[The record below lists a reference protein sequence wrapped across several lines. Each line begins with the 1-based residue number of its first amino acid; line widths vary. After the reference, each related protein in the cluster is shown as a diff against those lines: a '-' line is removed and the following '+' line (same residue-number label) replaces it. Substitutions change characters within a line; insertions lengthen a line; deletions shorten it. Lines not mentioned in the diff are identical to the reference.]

1 MPAPC
6 QPCGEG
12 RRLCHLRRI
21 GRRAAAL
28 EQADLIHFPNTVTLV
43 GRSVAAV
50 DFFLSSAAQGSR
62 EYISRIHARV
72 IRTAGAYE
80 LVDSSLTGVY
90 INDIRISEKVV
101 LQEGD
106 TVTFGHPCWKSVK
119 PGSRVRQPNSPFY
132 YLFEPCSC
140 NTEQI
145 QGQCGERRPFPQRL
159 PALASAGAS
168 VPASSRMGFA
178 PTLTGDPPGAL
189 PGSARQR
196 PAISNPTRPGTPA
209 ASFLP
214 PATSSASINS
224 LHLAS
229 SLTEAPGQPTPGALP
244 FSAPGGAHRPGSLR
258 SASPG
263 EGSRTTAELSPWRS
277 LEATHFPFSQG
288 SPESKNPSTP
298 SGSEETIADDPRS
311 GISVSAAAGLPEEL
325 LQVPGVS
332 QVGGSELPVSS
343 TEEMVPGDSDHA
355 EERREVDMD
364 QGTGDTAGP
373 DPLAASGM
381 EIQSPREEHQESFR
395 EKASPEASGWA
406 ENRASNFTVQ
416 NLAQL
421 PAKSGEA
428 ELDAA
433 SRASEDF
440 SSSGEETDSDLS
452 DSDSSAKFDS
462 ERESAALLPRN
473 LSRETRRSDDEISLQ
488 GWASESGDNMEM
500 EAPHAN
506 ASLLAMDSPAA
517 AGDGGF
523 LEPEMGSGDS
533 EAASGISCKVCIAKR
548 SYTEVGTQTESAKR
562 RKLGVEI
569 AEPGRTAWVFDD
581 GSKLNTGKVTEGLL
595 QQLPGTSA
603 DNEHAKGEFSQQ
615 VEKDPAA
622 SSGATQ
628 EILASGDLP
637 ETREEGTAGVAALP
651 STPRPLAGQTIPE
664 ESVEM
669 LGDPVDVEGKH
680 FCRVI
685 SKRKRPPFEEW
696 GEGVVLV
703 SKRRMEHVRARSDR
717 GPEDWAADSVLEAK
731 GRKSENDGLS
741 LGTVPSGALVVGWPG
756 GSSCVIDGEM
766 ECQEEMDKSDLPEG
780 REVKREGTSVRAA
793 GGQDEASGEGG
804 LERDPSSDAAQE
816 EMVGSARAEG
826 TLQSLGGNWVASS
839 PDSAGR
845 KTREFP
851 SPERSGD
858 DLEEVGIPHIESDCA
873 NTQASCQA
881 SEKEAGRS
889 LEPKNGHILVH
900 QGGIDSEDG
909 MDPDG
914 ESAAEAQECGVGARC
929 SADGTKVDPDP
940 NEPLGTS
947 ALLEC
952 QQGSPAPGQRQ
963 LQPHGA
969 EPEDLEG
976 NFAVKPQG
984 TDVGRELLYPED
996 SRMEGSVWEE
1006 ACEGNGAAE
1015 QADPERAKGRG
1026 HSGEEGGRRGQTP
1039 ESCHC
1044 TEGKGSLLLDT
1055 PSAGSGSPGA
1065 GQGGAAGEAPRESQ
1079 MEPAEVPNSFCG
1091 RELSLL
1097 LSDSEVEK
1105 EEDDRGNLR
1114 RGRSPLGHSDGV
1126 SENHEACRKL
1136 PEESPAQESC
1146 DASAEP
1152 LEGSGMLGV
1161 GLEQN
1166 DSSHNKLCCD
1176 PEDASAAVPQ
1186 TPNPEVAVGGKSP
1199 PSPRTAVVEEELED
1213 RAVEGA
1219 DLVAVRL
1226 ACLPAESPCLA
1237 ESDAKFGA
1245 ESPGGLAED
1254 SGSELVQ
1261 DNRPADD
1268 EFPGQP
1274 GGGISGASLEVGE
1287 TIQEYPGC
1295 ETPASR
1301 SPGEEAGFPKG
1312 GAEAPLLLHQEM
1324 ETVPCPGD
1332 GCQREGGSAPS
1343 GEFGEAFDS
1352 SGHGRRLLQEE
1363 EEEESKA
1370 SSSRKR
1376 HFSEDQAAKM
1386 TSLENDSL
1394 CEERLCPLDPVSV
1407 QASTPDRHPLTRT
1420 PPAPLNPEG
1429 LCGHFGG
1436 AAGKPPDQHDSQATL
1451 SLGEAE
1457 EKNGESFAQKARGCF
1472 ENTLCSNKPASGNEK
1487 AEELPL
1493 PCGAETA
1500 EGEDC
1505 QSAEIIEAE
1514 RCPSSGEPGSPEE
1527 EVSKVRSQ
1535 DLYLDEAGSTPGA
1548 LSGQS
1553 GHLSHE
1559 QDKDTSDSIPESV
1572 WDTCFSEEESFQLSP
1587 CSGIQNSP
1595 PSSPAKSPE
1604 AESAP
1609 SQKNRDFVFSDI
1621 SNSSADSLSCERSPR
1636 PPGGDASGAEGDGLP
1651 KGGSDWVGKGAK
1663 ANMEPDSSSGPE
1675 MSDMDWFDED
1685 PQTPSHQ
1692 PVSPREST
1700 PTPSSDPP
1708 SEPDYPISFAPAE
1721 CDPYDLQ
1728 EEGGT
1733 FEGEGVCNKAPS
1745 VEGSGWAAPSM
1756 SPTTGGEEEEEEAV
1770 MEMETGDLSQRQP
1783 EESALLQR
1791 SPGSSTCQGMLAVV
1805 PPQPFQ
1811 PPCSKIISSDTERDL
1826 GVDPPSALLSAGA
1839 RRGVEDPQGP
1849 PYEEHPFRDGG
1860 GNLAASSPSSTTSVA
1875 AACEPAS
1882 CPMLGDVKS
1891 EDLTASCSSTTQAS
1905 NPGEH
1910 PLALKRPGSPLPS
1923 SEDPGSAGMAESVGK
1938 DPEQDLISSSCG
1950 AGWEGQEDSSSPP
1963 QEAPGDPLLVTG
1975 GSACSP
1981 SKQKDGASALGCWV
1995 SQSFKVKEEKD
2006 PCDPGE
2012 RQGGPSCD
2020 TAYPTACSPV
2030 IKVLHQPKAS
2040 ANRQPEGFTSSG
2052 DFGNRDR
2059 FLLPCW
2065 LEEAELSSQLDT
2077 ERVCSDD
2084 ESVACPPP
2092 SLGSK
2097 RDSTMSGD
2105 SAGPSAPREGE
2116 VMGQLDGEQGCSND
2130 ESGPCPSPLGSE
2142 DTASSS
2148 SKSRGC
2154 PSAPGTQAESGRWP
2168 YAAEAQSDVP
2178 KDWASCEQDVEF
2190 QLQECQ
2196 SVLGEILRSLESLEG
2211 IDWLHMEKWREQ
2223 VASLQKATQMP
2234 QTHIAVVG
2242 NTGAGKSCLLN
2253 ALLDEEA
2260 VLPTSAMRACTAVVV
2275 EVSRADG
2282 SSPYEADV
2290 EFLSREEWD
2299 KELKALL
2306 EDMKDKFGHL
2316 KRRCPDRK
2324 TEAGAAYSRVK
2335 AVYGRVDELEKLE
2348 EMQEV
2353 TQHLGTVK
2361 HICAETATE
2370 FRATIERFIDSR
2382 TDNLRE
2388 MKGGEF
2394 WPIVKC
2400 VRIRLAKAEVLKT
2413 GAVLVDL
2420 PGIRDANAARD
2431 SVAKEYLK
2439 NCCAVWVV
2447 ASITRAVD
2455 DKTAKETLSASVRRQ
2470 LLMDGL
2476 YGSLA
2481 FVCTKSDSFNITDIV
2496 RNLDLRGEIQLIEDE
2511 LRELDNQKMQAEGEK
2526 ERLCASLQQ
2535 QLLPWERPGCDAS
2548 DSKDAWLQR
2557 RHDLLEKEFRISA
2570 LQRQKEAKLREIS
2583 LICVRAR
2590 NKYSKQQIQL
2600 EFSASLEDMTR
2611 KAASPESEEDGDE
2624 DLEEGDAV
2632 RSESGNVESLRGKL
2646 PVFTVSSTEYLKLCG
2661 KLIRDGQPQVFHDP
2675 QDTEIPALKAFAI
2688 RTALKHSMG
2697 AAEKLI
2703 RDLARVLSQIVNYL
2717 TSQRAETDI
2726 QESVWQSLQQLPSL
2740 LQEAIDCSLR
2750 DTRHCLEGLLFASLA
2765 KGTSRAKELCQDI
2778 VRSWG
2783 CPVNG
2788 YPHATYRAA
2797 CNHHGLYA
2805 SPTLNCVV
2813 DFNSHLT
2820 KPIWETLAATWN
2832 EVFNCQL
2839 KESIQG
2845 FAAAIL
2851 DKLRCFFKD
2860 LRKKLRKQSRVAAAI
2875 NIICRQQMEAAGARL
2890 LNFTLSL
2897 MDDITARQR
2906 SCSRILTPEI
2916 RTRMEPAYAACTQ
2929 MSGPGYFQ
2937 RMKSCMEDFIRT
2949 EKHTIFDS
2957 AANLLQERL
2966 KVLQQHIGVRFQDLA
2981 QELQTSLIM
2990 QLEPLLKPV
2999 QKNAKITSEL
3009 MTICAKVDKIC
3020 RHSCVSYNLPCSTQG
3035 DDSSAEMRRGLQ
3047 GSQDPPSSSATCMDA
3062 RIGTISLAPMQVYL
3076 CPYGQKKRA
3085 GELLQ
3090 PQLEKKHKGQAAAS
3104 GAGGGPAGIPSLSYR
3119 GTTMDAKPG
3128 ISAPAPG
3135 PCRGSALE
3143 GCQQESG
3150 LLFGAP
3156 QPHVPVKVDSEQF
3169 AIPGSAGVLRVW
3181 AKEGI
3186 WGKSSTLS
3194 AEKEEAS
3201 GNLKTEKMETGPPC
3215 PASATWMTH

>member
-12 RRLCHLRRI
+12 RRPCHLRRI
-21 GRRAAAL
+21 GCRAAAPDH
-28 EQADLIHFPNTVTLV
+28 ADLIHFPNTVTLV

-50 DFFLSSAAQGSR
+50 DSFLSSAAQRSR

-90 INDIRISEKVV
+90 INDIRISDKVV

-106 TVTFGHPCWKSVK
+106 TVTFGHPRWRSVN

-140 NTEQI
+140 NTEQM
-145 QGQCGERRPFPQRL
+145 QGLCGERRPFPQRL
-159 PALASAGAS
+159 PALAPAGAS
-168 VPASSRMGFA
+168 VPVSSRMGFA
-178 PTLTGDPPGAL
+178 ATLTGDPPGAL
-189 PGSARQR
+189 PGSAHQH
-196 PAISNPTRPGTPA
+196 PATSNPTLPGASA

-214 PATSSASINS
+214 PAASSAPINS
-224 LHLAS
+224 LSLAP
-229 SLTEAPGQPTPGALP
+229 SLPEAPGQPTPRALP
-244 FSAPGGAHRPGSLR
+244 RSAPGDAHRPVPPLLR
-258 SASPG
+258 SALPG
-263 EGSRTTAELSPWRS
+263 EGSRTTAEPSPWRIP
-277 LEATHFPFSQG
+277 EATHFPFSRG
-288 SPESKNPSTP
+288 GPESKNPSTP
-298 SGSEETIADDPRS
+298 SGSEETIADDPQS
-311 GISVSAAAGLPEEL
+311 GISVSAAAGLPEDL
-325 LQVPGVS
+325 PQVPGVS
-332 QVGGSELPVSS
+332 PVGGSELSVSS
-343 TEEMVPGDSDHA
+343 TEELVPGDSDHA
-355 EERREVDMD
+355 EEMREVGMD
-364 QGTGDTAGP
+364 QGTEDTAGP
-373 DPLAASGM
+373 DAQAQVRV

-395 EKASPEASGWA
+395 EKASPEASGRA
-406 ENRASNFTVQ
+406 ENGASNLTAQ

-433 SRASEDF
+433 SRASGDF
-440 SSSGEETDSDLS
+440 SSGKETDSDFL
-452 DSDSSAKFDS
+452 DSDSSAKWSQEKFDS
-462 ERESAALLPRN
+462 ERENPALLPRN
-473 LSRETRRSDDEISLQ
+473 LSCETRRSDDEISLQ
-488 GWASESGDNMEM
+488 EWASESSDSLEM
-500 EAPHAN
+500 EPRAN

-517 AGDGGF
+517 GDGGF
-523 LEPEMGSGDS
+523 LEPETGSGDS
-533 EAASGISCKVCIAKR
+533 EAAIGLSCKVCVSKR
-548 SYTEVGTQTESAKR
+548 SYAEVGTQTECAKR

-569 AEPGRTAWVFDD
+569 AEPLKEEEDSGRVACALDD
-581 GSKLNTGKVTEGLL
+581 TEGLL
-595 QQLPGTSA
+595 QPPPGTSA
-603 DNEHAKGEFSQQ
+603 IGAPADNEHGKGELSQE
-615 VEKDPAA
+615 VEKDPMA

-628 EILASGDLP
+628 EILSSGDLP
-637 ETREEGTAGVAALP
+637 ETEEEGSAVLAAGP
-651 STPRPLAGQTIPE
+651 SATRALAGGAIPE
-664 ESVEM
+664 ESV
-669 LGDPVDVEGKH
+669 GHPVDVDGKF
-680 FCRVI
+680 FCGVVF
-685 SKRKRPPFEEW
+685 KRKTPPFEERE
-696 GEGVVLV
+696 EGIAVV
-703 SKRRMEHVRARSDR
+703 SKRRMERACAGS
-717 GPEDWAADSVLEAK
+717 EDFAADSALEAEGGMGK
-731 GRKSENDGLS
+731 KDGLP
-741 LGTVPSGALVVGWPG
+741 LETITGGAPMAGLPG
-756 GSSCVIDGEM
+756 ESSCVIDGEM
-766 ECQEEMDKSDLPEG
+766 ECQEEMDNNGLPEG
-780 REVKREGTSVRAA
+780 REVEKEGRSIRPA
-793 GGQDEASGEGG
+793 GGQDEANGDGG
-804 LERDPSSDAAQE
+804 QEREPSPEAVQE
-816 EMVGSARAEG
+816 ETMGSARAEG
-826 TLQSLGGNWVASS
+826 TLQSLGGNWAPSS

-851 SPERSGD
+851 PPEISGD
-858 DLEEVGIPHIESDCA
+858 DLEGAGIPHTESDCA
-873 NTQASCQA
+873 NTQVSSQA

-889 LEPKNGHILVH
+889 LEPNNGHLLAH

-909 MDPDG
+909 VDPNG
-914 ESAAEAQECGVGARC
+914 ESAAEAPECAVGARC
-929 SADGTKVDPDP
+929 SEDVCLDGTKVDPDQ

-947 ALLEC
+947 AHLEC
-952 QQGSPAPGQRQ
+952 QQESPAPGQRQ
-963 LQPHGA
+963 LQPHGT
-969 EPEDLEG
+969 EPEDLEE
-976 NFAVKPQG
+976 NLAVKPRG
-984 TDVGRELLYPED
+984 ADVGRELLYPED
-996 SRMEGSVWEE
+996 SRMEGCVWEE
-1006 ACEGNGAAE
+1006 GCGGNGAAE
-1015 QADPERAKGRG
+1015 QADPEREKGGG
-1026 HSGEEGGRRGQTP
+1026 HSGEEGGGPGQTP

-1044 TEGKGSLLLDT
+1044 TEGKGNLPLDT
-1055 PSAGSGSPGA
+1055 ASAGSGSPGA
-1065 GQGGAAGEAPRESQ
+1065 GEGVAAGDAPRETQ
-1079 MEPAEVPNSFCG
+1079 TDPAEVPESSCG
-1091 RELSLL
+1091 RELSFL
-1097 LSDSEVEK
+1097 LSDSEVGK
-1105 EEDDRGNLR
+1105 EEDGRGNVQ
-1114 RGRSPLGHSDGV
+1114 RGRSPVWHPDGV
-1126 SENHEACRKL
+1126 SENQEACRKL
-1136 PEESPAQESC
+1136 PEESTAQESC
-1146 DASAEP
+1146 GASAEP
-1152 LEGSGMLGV
+1152 LEGSGMLDA

-1166 DSSHNKLCCD
+1166 DSSHNKLSCD
-1176 PEDASAAVPQ
+1176 LEDVSAAVPE
-1186 TPNPEVAVGGKSP
+1186 THNPEVAVGVESLP
-1199 PSPRTAVVEEELED
+1199 LPRTAMVREELED
-1213 RAVEGA
+1213 RAVKGA
-1219 DLVAVRL
+1219 DLGAVSL
-1226 ACLPAESPCLA
+1226 ACLPVESPCLA
-1237 ESDAKFGA
+1237 ESDAKFVA
-1245 ESPGGLAED
+1245 EDRVPESPGGLAED
-1254 SGSELVQ
+1254 SGSDLVQ
-1261 DNRPADD
+1261 DNWPADD

-1274 GGGISGASLEVGE
+1274 RVGNSGASLEAGE
-1287 TIQEYPGC
+1287 TTGEYSGC
-1295 ETPASR
+1295 ETPASL
-1301 SPGEEAGFPKG
+1301 SPGEGVAFLKG
-1312 GAEAPLLLHQEM
+1312 AAEAPLLQHEEM

-1332 GCQREGGSAPS
+1332 GCQQEGGSDPS

-1352 SGHGRRLLQEE
+1352 SGHCRRLLQQQ
-1363 EEEESKA
+1363 EEESKA

-1394 CEERLCPLDPVSV
+1394 CEERLCLLDPVSV
-1407 QASTPDRHPLTRT
+1407 RASTPDLHPLTMT

-1429 LCGHFGG
+1429 LRGHLDR

-1457 EKNGESFAQKARGCF
+1457 QKNGESLAQTARGCF
-1472 ENTLCSNKPASGNEK
+1472 ENTLCSDKPASENEK

-1493 PCGAETA
+1493 PCGSETA
-1500 EGEDC
+1500 EEEDC
-1505 QSAEIIEAE
+1505 QSDEIIEAG
-1514 RCPSSGEPGSPEE
+1514 RRPSSGEPSSPEE
-1527 EVSKVRSQ
+1527 EVSKVQSQ
-1535 DLYLDEAGSTPGA
+1535 DLSLDEPASSPGP

-1553 GHLSHE
+1553 GHPSHE
-1559 QDKDTSDSIPESV
+1559 QDKNRPDPIPESV
-1572 WDTCFSEEESFQLSP
+1572 WDTYFSEEESFQLSV
-1587 CSGIQNSP
+1587 CSGMQNSP

-1609 SQKNRDFVFSDI
+1609 SQKNRDFLFSDI
-1621 SNSSADSLSCERSPR
+1621 SNSSADSHSCECSPR
-1636 PPGGDASGAEGDGLP
+1636 PPGSDASGAEGGGLP
-1651 KGGSDWVGKGAK
+1651 KGGSDWVGKGAQ
-1663 ANMEPDSSSGPE
+1663 ANVEPDSFSGQE
-1675 MSDMDWFDED
+1675 TSDMDWFDKD
-1685 PQTPSHQ
+1685 PRTPSHQ

-1700 PTPSSDPP
+1700 PTPSGDPP
-1708 SEPDYPISFAPAE
+1708 SEPDCPISFAPGE
-1721 CDPYDLQ
+1721 CDACDLQ

-1733 FEGEGVCNKAPS
+1733 FEGERGSKAPS

-1770 MEMETGDLSQRQP
+1770 MEMETGGLSQRQP

-1791 SPGSSTCQGMLAVV
+1791 SPGGSSCQGNGEGLDIPYLLGMLAVV

-1811 PPCSKIISSDTERDL
+1811 PPCSKILSSDTERDL
-1826 GVDPPSALLSAGA
+1826 GVDPPSALSSPDA
-1839 RRGVEDPQGP
+1839 RRDVEHPQGPLKRKP
-1849 PYEEHPFRDGG
+1849 PYEEHPCRDGG
-1860 GNLAASSPSSTTSVA
+1860 GNLTSPSKTTSVA

-1882 CPMLGDVKS
+1882 CPVLGDVKS
-1891 EDLTASCSSTTQAS
+1891 KVLAASCSSPTQVS

-1923 SEDPGSAGMAESVGK
+1923 SEDPGSAGMAESVWK
-1938 DPEQDLISSSCG
+1938 EPEQDLIGSSRG

-1975 GSACSP
+1975 VSGNQVPACSP
-1981 SKQKDGASALGCWV
+1981 SKQKDGASAPGCLAGAPWV
-1995 SQSFKVKEEKD
+1995 SRSFKEEKN

-2012 RQGGPSCD
+2012 RQDGPSCD

-2030 IKVLHQPKAS
+2030 ITVLRKPKAS
-2040 ANRQPEGFTSSG
+2040 ANRQPESFTSSG

-2059 FLLPCW
+2059 LLLPCW

-2084 ESVACPPP
+2084 EAVACPPSP
-2092 SLGSK
+2092 GSE
-2097 RDSTMSGD
+2097 RDSSVSGD
-2105 SAGPSAPREGE
+2105 GAGPSAPREAE
-2116 VMGQLDGEQGCSND
+2116 VAGQLDGEQGCSDD
-2130 ESGPCPSPLGSE
+2130 ESVPCPSPRGSE
-2142 DTASSS
+2142 DTGSCA
-2148 SKSRGC
+2148 KSRGH
-2154 PSAPGTQAESGRWP
+2154 PGASGTQSQSDRWP
-2168 YAAEAQSDVP
+2168 YAAGAQSDVQ

-2190 QLQECQ
+2190 QLQESQ
-2196 SVLGEILRSLESLEG
+2196 SVLREILRSLEALEG
-2211 IDWLHMEKWREQ
+2211 IDRLHMEKWREQ

-2420 PGIRDANAARD
+2420 PGVRDANAARD

-2439 NCCAVWVV
+2439 NCRAVWVV

-2496 RNLDLRGEIQLIEDE
+2496 RNLDLRGEIQPIEDE
-2511 LRELDNQKMQAEGEK
+2511 VRELDNQKMQAEREK
-2526 ERLCASLQQ
+2526 ERLYASLQQ
-2535 QLLPWERPGCDAS
+2535 EQPSPWERPGCDAP
-2548 DSKDAWLQR
+2548 DSAWLQR
-2557 RHDLLEKEFRISA
+2557 RHDLLEKEFRISG

-2611 KAASPESEEDGDE
+2611 KAAFPESEEDGEE
-2624 DLEEGDAV
+2624 DMEEGDAT
-2632 RSESGNVESLRGKL
+2632 RSDSGNVGEVESLRGKL
-2646 PVFTVSSTEYLKLCG
+2646 QVFTVSSTEYLKLCG

-2726 QESVWQSLQQLPSL
+2726 QESVWQSLQQLPCL
-2740 LQEAIDCSLR
+2740 LQEAIDGSLR
-2750 DTRHCLEGLLFASLA
+2750 DTQHCLEGLLFASLA
-2765 KGTSRAKELCQDI
+2765 KGTSRAKELCQDV

-2788 YPHATYRAA
+2788 YPHATYRAV

-2813 DFNSHLT
+2813 DFNSHLA
-2820 KPIWETLAATWN
+2820 KPIWEALAATWN

-2839 KESIQG
+2839 RESIQG

-2851 DKLRCFFKD
+2851 DKLRHFFKD
-2860 LRKKLRKQSRVAAAI
+2860 LRKKLCKHSGVAAAVHTI
-2875 NIICRQQMEAAGARL
+2875 YRQQMEAARARL

-2897 MDDITARQR
+2897 MEHITERQR
-2906 SCSRILTPEI
+2906 SFSRILTPEI
-2916 RTRMEPAYAACTQ
+2916 RVRMEPAYAACTQ

-2937 RMKSCMEDFIRT
+2937 RMKACMEHFIST
-2949 EKHTIFDS
+2949 EKHNVFDS

-2966 KVLQQHIGVRFQDLA
+2966 KLLQQHIGARFRDLA
-2981 QELQTSLIM
+2981 QELQTSLKM

-3020 RHSCVSYNLPCSTQG
+3020 RRSCVSYNLPCPPQRE
-3035 DDSSAEMRRGLQ
+3035 DSFPEMRRGLQ
-3047 GSQDPPSSSATCMDA
+3047 GSQDPPSSLATCMDV
-3062 RIGTISLAPMQVYL
+3062 RIGAVSLAPVQVNL
-3076 CPYGQKKRA
+3076 CPYGPKRA

-3090 PQLEKKHKGQAAAS
+3090 AQLEKKHKGQAEAP
-3104 GAGGGPAGIPSLSYR
+3104 GAGGGPAGLPSQR
-3119 GTTMDAKPG
+3119 
-3128 ISAPAPG
+3128 
-3135 PCRGSALE
+3135 
-3143 GCQQESG
+3143 
-3150 LLFGAP
+3150 
-3156 QPHVPVKVDSEQF
+3156 
-3169 AIPGSAGVLRVW
+3169 
-3181 AKEGI
+3181 
-3186 WGKSSTLS
+3186 
-3194 AEKEEAS
+3194 
-3201 GNLKTEKMETGPPC
+3201 
-3215 PASATWMTH
+3215 